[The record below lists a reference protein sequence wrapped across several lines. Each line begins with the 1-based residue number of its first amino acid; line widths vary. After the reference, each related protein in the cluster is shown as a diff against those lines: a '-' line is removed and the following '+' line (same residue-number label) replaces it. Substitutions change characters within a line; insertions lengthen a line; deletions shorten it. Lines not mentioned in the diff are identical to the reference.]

1 MSEVNSFG
9 INSSSGIGFS
19 SIMPVLL
26 ILIVCGVIAFIVYKN
41 FLE

>member
-1 MSEVNSFG
+1 MNGVNSFG

-19 SIMPVLL
+19 SIVPVLL